1 METKRPRVV
10 IIGAGFGGL
19 FTARHLADKDADV
32 TIIDRNNYHTF
43 TPLIYQV
50 ATCGL
55 SVEDVA
61 YPVRKIF
68 VKSSNVDFLL
78 GEVTSILTDEKQVV
92 VEMQSITRYIPYDYL
107 IVAAGSVTNYFGND
121 NIERHSFGLKSMGD
135 AVRLRNH
142 VLRMFENADWRKG
155 EEEIKALTTMVVVG
169 GGPTGL
175 ETAGALYELYNN
187 VLQKEHKNLRG
198 KPVRV
203 VLVELMDNLLG
214 PYPAKLQASAR
225 EQLESMGVEVRTGVA
240 VEEAGEGFVRLSNGE
255 VIATRT
261 LVWATGVK
269 ASPLAK
275 MLEVELARGGR
286 IPVEQTLQVKTLDD
300 VYAIGDI
307 AYLEAPNGRP
317 YPQVIPVAQQ
327 QAELTANNILNRI
340 AGKQQGTFKYVDK
353 GSMATIGRSRA
364 VAWVFNRIQL
374 TGFIAWISW
383 LALHLMTLLGF
394 RNRISVFLNWVW
406 SYVRYDRTSRIILN
420 YPLEQEKEE
429 MLARREQD
437 QERKA
442 S

>member
-1 METKRPRVV
+1 MQTKRPHVV

-19 FTARHLADKDADV
+19 FTARHLADEDVDV

-68 VKSSNVDFLL
+68 VKNNNIDFML
-78 GEVTSILTDEKQVV
+78 GEVTNILTDEKQLV
-92 VEMQSITRYIPYDYL
+92 VEMQNITRYIPYDYL
-107 IVAAGSVTNYFGND
+107 VVAAGSVTNYLGND

-155 EEEIKALTTMVVVG
+155 ESEIKALTTMVVVG

-187 VLQKEHKNLRG
+187 VLQKEHKNLHGR
-198 KPVRV
+198 PVRV
-203 VLVELMDNLLG
+203 ILVELMDSLLG
-214 PYPAKLQASAR
+214 PYPDKLQESAR
-225 EQLESMGVEVRTGVA
+225 EQLESLGVEVRTGTA
-240 VEEAGEGFVRLSNGE
+240 VEEAGEGFVRLSDGE

-275 MLEVELARGGR
+275 MLDVELARGGR
-286 IPVEQTLQVKTLDD
+286 VPVEETLEVKTLQDI
-300 VYAIGDI
+300 YAIGDI
-307 AYLEAPNGRP
+307 AHLEAPNGRP

-327 QAELTANNILNRI
+327 QAKLTADNILNHI
-340 AGKQQGTFKYVDK
+340 AGKPQGTFKYVDK

-364 VAWVFNRIQL
+364 VAWVYNRIQL
-374 TGFIAWISW
+374 TGFIAWFSW
-383 LALHLMTLLGF
+383 LALHLVTLLGF

-406 SYVRYDRTSRIILN
+406 SYIVYDRTSRIILN

-429 MLARREQD
+429 MLEKRE